1 MRHGY
6 RPILKLGSQCNQ
18 DSGILGQGST
28 FFVREI
34 LDGIVAKPGGA
45 YHHSVGRHR
54 QALQQSRQVFHAAPW
69 GAFDPKHVVNG
80 NF

>member
-1 MRHGY
+1 MGKGPRVN
-6 RPILKLGSQCNQ
+6 SQTWISKCNQ

-34 LDGIVAKPGGA
+34 LDGICPKPGGA
-45 YHHSVGRHR
+45 HIHC
-54 QALQQSRQVFHAAPW
+54 QVFHAAPW
-69 GAFDPKHVVNG
+69 GASDPKTCCND